1 MPAAVAG
8 LRPGD
13 RVVALNG
20 RPVAAWHEF
29 KDGLQ
34 GSQGA
39 PVTLTVDRSGQ
50 RQDLTAAPVLQDGEY
65 RLGFSPDLSV
75 VVQTDSVLGAIR
87 YGWDYN
93 WMWLR
98 MTGVAFQQIF
108 SGRRSARDAVGGPV
122 KIAQETMNTYEV
134 AGWAGTIKLMGMLS
148 LNLGVF
154 NLLPIPVLDGGVILL
169 LLIEGVMGLLGLT
182 LSMNVRER
190 FQQVG
195 FVMVLLLMG
204 FVFIN
209 DFVNLG
215 RSFFQRDEAREQVVK
230 PQQPSPSPSPNR

>member
-1 MPAAVAG
+1 
-8 LRPGD
+8 
-13 RVVALNG
+13 
-20 RPVAAWHEF
+20 
-29 KDGLQ
+29 
-34 GSQGA
+34 
-39 PVTLTVDRSGQ
+39 
-50 RQDLTAAPVLQDGEY
+50 
-65 RLGFSPDLSV
+65 
-75 VVQTDSVLGAIR
+75 
-87 YGWDYN
+87 
-93 WMWLR
+93 

-215 RSFFQRDEAREQVVK
+215 RSFFQRDSAPEQVVK
-230 PQQPSPSPSPNR
+230 PQQPPPSPSPNR